1 MRYFSARQAD
11 WIVTFQLFS
20 ILPESTEG
28 HTFIC
33 CYASVVTMAPISED
47 SSFLLFVIIFS
58 WTDKLT
64 ISLVTIQNTPVRFE
78 HITTHFSQTRIN
90 TNADGAIITFMPQ
103 RAFQHPVTHS

>member
-1 MRYFSARQAD
+1 MRYFSAKKAD

-33 CYASVVTMAPISED
+33 CYASVVTMAPISAD
-47 SSFLLFVIIFS
+47 SSFLLFVIFS
-58 WTDKLT
+58 CTDKLT
-64 ISLVTIQNTPVRFE
+64 ISLVTMQNTPVRFE
-78 HITTHFSQTRIN
+78 HITTHFSHTRIN
-90 TNADGAIITFMPQ
+90 TDADGAIVTFMPQ